1 MIIYIDH
8 LTDLKKK
15 KITWSLII
23 LRQRCPIFP
32 GNYDDMFYQPTLNL
46 YITFLLWER
55 KLYVFI
61 G

>member
-15 KITWSLII
+15 ITWSLII
-23 LRQRCPIFP
+23 LRQTCPIFP
-32 GNYDDMFYQPTLNL
+32 DNYDDMFYQQTLNF

-55 KLYVFI
+55 KLYVFS